1 LRARVYII
9 TALLLCTLDQLSKLA
24 AERQLERFVP
34 VPVIE
39 GFFNLQ
45 LNYNKGI
52 AFGLFSEKTR
62 VFAVIAL
69 VMVIIITWLIR
80 SSNRDQRLFRWALTF
95 QLGGALGNLLDR
107 ALRVNGV
114 VDFLD
119 FGVVINDKAFT
130 WPTFNLADVF
140 VVIGTFF
147 LVVYLIKAPP
157 PELANNPKPKPK
169 AEDEEPQDLEE
180 VDFDIG
186 MREGLEELEPLDEFE
201 PDIRDIREPETG
213 DDTVI
218 ST

>member
-24 AERQLERFVP
+24 AERGLERWVP

-39 GFFNLQ
+39 GFFDLQ

-107 ALRVNGV
+107 ALRKNGV

-119 FGVVINDKAFT
+119 FGVVINDKSYT

-147 LVVYLIKAPP
+147 LIVYLIKAPP
-157 PELANNPKPKPK
+157 PELANNPKPK
-169 AEDEEPQDLEE
+169 AGDEEPQDLEE
-180 VDFDIG
+180 VNFDIG
-186 MREGLEELEPLDEFE
+186 MREGLNELEPLDEFE
-201 PDIRDIREPETG
+201 TDIRDIREPETG
-213 DDTVI
+213 DDTVN

>member
-1 LRARVYII
+1 MRARVYII
-9 TALLLCTLDQLSKLA
+9 TALLLCTLDQLTKLA
-24 AERQLERFVP
+24 AERGLELYVP

-39 GFFNLQ
+39 GFFDLQ

-62 VFAVIAL
+62 VFAIIAL

-107 ALRVNGV
+107 ALRQKGV

-119 FGVVINDKAFT
+119 FGVVINEKAYT

-147 LVVYLIKAPP
+147 LVVYLIKSPP
-157 PELANNPKPKPK
+157 PELTNKPKPE
-169 AEDEEPQDLEE
+169 AEDEEDQDLEE
-180 VDFDIG
+180 VNFGIG

-201 PDIRDIREPETG
+201 SDIRDIKEPETG